1 MKNSILSFVFLFSSL
16 YSAYAQDL
24 YFPPLIGS
32 TWDTLSMTELGW
44 CPENLPALYDYLDD
58 KNTKAF
64 IVLKD
69 GKIVLEKYY
78 DTFTKDSLWYWASAG
93 KCITSVLT
101 GIAQQEGFLSIED
114 NSATYLGSG
123 WTSMTP
129 SEENAIK
136 IKHQLTMTTGLNYDV
151 ADIFCTD
158 PACLT
163 YGVDPGE
170 QWYYHNAPYTL
181 LDGVISNASGM
192 SLNAF
197 CNTRLE
203 SATGMSGLFVPVD
216 YNNVYFSKP
225 RDMARFGLMILN
237 EGYWNGT
244 GVLTDA
250 AYYNAMINTSQSLN
264 LSYGYLWWLN
274 GKSSFMLPSSTMVFD
289 GSAMP
294 NAPDDMISALGKNG
308 QILNIVPSQN
318 LIVVRMGNSPD
329 GIEALVPTI
338 FNNTIWD
345 YLNQLMCESSS
356 LAEELPNTP
365 LLYPNPASGAVYID
379 NDRYDRLVVMN
390 AMGQIV
396 YEGNLDTG
404 KQHIDIHYL
413 SAGIYYVFLGNKDGM
428 VREKLI
434 VN

>member
-1 MKNSILSFVFLFSSL
+1 MKNVLITLLLILGLHSVSK
-16 YSAYAQDL
+16 AQDL

-32 TWDTLSMTELGW
+32 EWDTISISELGW
-44 CPENLPALYDYLDD
+44 CPENLPALYAYLDD

-64 IVLKD
+64 LVLKD
-69 GKIVLEKYY
+69 GKIALEKYY

-93 KCITSVLT
+93 KCITSVLV
-101 GIAQQEGFLSIED
+101 GIAQQEGLLSIED
-114 NSATYLGSG
+114 PTTDYLGAG
-123 WTSMTP
+123 WTNCTT
-129 SEENAIK
+129 EQENAIT
-136 IKHQLTMTTGLNYDV
+136 ILNQLTMTTGLDYEV
-151 ADIFCTD
+151 ADIHCTD

-163 YGVDPGE
+163 YSADPGG

-181 LDGVISNASGM
+181 LDGVISNATGM
-192 SLNAF
+192 GLNAF

-203 SATGMSGLFVPVD
+203 AATGMSGIFVPVD

-225 RDMARFGLMILN
+225 RDMARFGLMVLN
-237 EGYWNGT
+237 EGNWSGT

-250 AYYNAMINTSQSLN
+250 GYYSAMANTSQSLN

-274 GKSSFMLPSSTMVFD
+274 GKPSFMLPQSTMVFD

-318 LIVVRMGNSPD
+318 LIVIRMGNNPD

-345 YLNQLMCESSS
+345 YINQLMCESSGIK
-356 LAEELPNTP
+356 EEMQNSPVLF
-365 LLYPNPASGAVYID
+365 PNPATGIVYYD
-379 NDRYDRLVVMN
+379 NDRFDRVVVMN
-390 AMGQIV
+390 AVGQIV
-396 YEGNLDTG
+396 YEENLTFG
-404 KQHIDIHYL
+404 QQFIDIQDL
-413 SAGIYYVFLGNKDGM
+413 KAGIYHIFLGNKDGM
-428 VREKLI
+428 VTEKL
-434 VN
+434 VVQ

>member
-1 MKNSILSFVFLFSSL
+1 MKIQLLILLATFSVLNS
-16 YSAYAQDL
+16 AKAQEL
-24 YFPPLIGS
+24 YFPPLVGS
-32 TWDTLSMTELGW
+32 AWDTTSMTSLGW
-44 CPENLPALYDYLDD
+44 CPENLPALYAYLED

-64 IVLKD
+64 LVIKD

-101 GIAQQEGFLSIED
+101 GIAQQEGSLSIED
-114 NSATYLGSG
+114 KTSDYLGAG
-123 WTSMTP
+123 WTSCTP
-129 SEENAIK
+129 EQENAIK
-136 IKHQLTMTTGLNYDV
+136 IRHQLTMTTGLDYDV
-151 ADIFCTD
+151 PDIYCTD
-158 PACLT
+158 PGCLN
-163 YGVDPGE
+163 YGTAPGD

-181 LDGVISNASGM
+181 LDGVISDAVGM
-192 SLNAF
+192 SLNAY
-197 CNTRLE
+197 CNAKLE
-203 SATGMSGLFVPVD
+203 AATGMSGIFIPVD
-216 YNNVYFSKP
+216 YNNVYFSKA
-225 RDMARFGLMILN
+225 RDMARFGLMVLN
-237 EGYWNGT
+237 EGYWNET

-329 GIEALVPTI
+329 GIEALVPTL
-338 FNNTIWD
+338 FDNTIWD
-345 YLNQLMCESSS
+345 YLNQLMCESSGINENKLNS
-356 LAEELPNTP
+356 P
-365 LLYPNPASGAVYID
+365 LVFPNPAHENVTIE
-379 NDRYDRLVVMN
+379 NDQFDRVVVMN
-390 AMGQIV
+390 AIGELV
-396 YEGNLDTG
+396 YEGYLEIG
-404 KQHIDIHYL
+404 LQQIDISGL
-413 SAGIYYVFLGNKDGM
+413 SPGIYHLILGNENGM
-428 VREKLI
+428 VTKKLI

>member
-1 MKNSILSFVFLFSSL
+1 MKNVCITLLL
-16 YSAYAQDL
+16 LLGQYSVSKAQDL
-24 YFPPLIGS
+24 YFPPLLGS
-32 TWDTLSMTELGW
+32 AWDTISMSELGW

-64 IVLKD
+64 MVLKD
-69 GKIVLEKYY
+69 GKIVLEKYF

-114 NSATYLGSG
+114 PTSDYLGSG

-129 SEENAIK
+129 EQENAIK
-136 IKHQLTMTTGLNYDV
+136 IRHQLTMTSGLDYEV
-151 ADIFCTD
+151 ADIYCTD
-158 PACLT
+158 PVCLNF
-163 YGVDPGE
+163 GAVPGE

-181 LDGVISNASGM
+181 LDGVISNATGM
-192 SLNAF
+192 GLNAF

-203 SATGMSGLFVPVD
+203 DATGMSGIFVPVD

-250 AYYNAMINTSQSLN
+250 AYYNAMVNTSQSLN
-264 LSYGYLWWLN
+264 KSYGYLWWLN
-274 GKSSFMLPSSTMVFD
+274 GKESFMLPQSTMVFD
-289 GSAMP
+289 SSAMP

-308 QILNIVPSQN
+308 QILDIVPSQN

-329 GIEALVPTI
+329 GLEALVPTL

-345 YLNQLMCESSS
+345 YLNQLMCESSGIT
-356 LAEELPNTP
+356 EEVQRSPI
-365 LLYPNPASGAVYID
+365 LYPNPSTGIVYFD
-379 NDRYDRLVVMN
+379 NDHFDYAVVTN
-390 AMGQIV
+390 EVGQIV
-396 YEGNLDTG
+396 YEGAIDFG
-404 KQHIDIHYL
+404 QQFIDIQHL
-413 SAGIYYVFLGNKDGM
+413 SAGIYHVFLGNKDG
-428 VREKLI
+428 VVTERLI
-434 VN
+434 LQ